1 MFLPQVVPLSGVHAG
16 HLTMFTVKCA
26 LSFAC
31 SWLWKFLELPWPG
44 TLQKAPQPGPCLELL
59 SRPWVAERK
68 TTQVKCHFHDTPSMQ
83 LNTGGWLW
91 VSGWGSAGSSCPS
104 TLYFLEGSCEVPATS
119 KEWRVLLFLLE
130 MELWTTWN
138 SATWESCLF
147 FPVYLFNH
155 LSLYQDGSMV
165 KL

>member
-16 HLTMFTVKCA
+16 HLIMFTVKCA

-31 SWLWKFLELPWPG
+31 SWLWKFLKLPWPG
-44 TLQKAPQPGPCLELL
+44 TQAPQPGPCLELL

-119 KEWRVLLFLLE
+119 KEWRVFALPPRDGIMNYLE
-130 MELWTTWN
+130 FCHTGE
-138 SATWESCLF
+138 
-147 FPVYLFNH
+147 
-155 LSLYQDGSMV
+155 LSLLPRLLVQSFICIRMDPW
-165 KL
+165 